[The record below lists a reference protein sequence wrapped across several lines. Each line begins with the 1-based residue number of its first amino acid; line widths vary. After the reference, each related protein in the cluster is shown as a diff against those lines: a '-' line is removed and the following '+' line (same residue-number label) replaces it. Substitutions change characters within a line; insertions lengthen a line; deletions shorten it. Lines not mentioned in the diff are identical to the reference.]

1 MDKGVIKVA
10 LEQWEQMSWRGKF
23 NAFCIYEK
31 YKWVFG
37 NQESARSLHT
47 KSPVGRGTWGW
58 LSRWTSPKET
68 LQGSQICFIF

>member
-37 NQESARSLHT
+37 NQESAKESAY
-47 KSPVGRGTWGW
+47 KVAGGEGDVGMA
-58 LSRWTSPKET
+58 
-68 LQGSQICFIF
+68 F